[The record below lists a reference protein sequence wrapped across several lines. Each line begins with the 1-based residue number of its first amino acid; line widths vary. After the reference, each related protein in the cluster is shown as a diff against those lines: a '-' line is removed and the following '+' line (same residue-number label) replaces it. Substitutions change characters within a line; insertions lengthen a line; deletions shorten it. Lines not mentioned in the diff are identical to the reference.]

1 MAALVTKADIEN
13 ELQIVLDVGYTEEVL
28 DGIINYADDMLMFK
42 TNRASFTGSAA
53 TIAKYAEL
61 CMVIDRLIMSNRDL
75 VKVAID
81 SISENGASIKFSNGK
96 SIESYRA
103 EANMIVSDLRLP
115 GTHDHGLIFSDPS
128 DTHTGNE
135 GSLYE

>member
-1 MAALVTKADIEN
+1 MTVLITKADIEN
-13 ELQIVLDVGYTEEVL
+13 ELQIELDVGYTDSVL
-28 DGIINYADDMLMFK
+28 DDIINYADDMLMFK
-42 TNRASFTGSAA
+42 TNRAAFTGSAA

-61 CMVIDRLIMSNRDL
+61 CMVIDRLVLSNRDL
-75 VKVAID
+75 VKNAIK
-81 SISENGASIKFSNGK
+81 SIKENGAEIVFSNGK
-96 SIESYRA
+96 SLESYRA
-103 EANMIVSDLRLP
+103 EANMMISDLRLP